1 MSTCCHDTARLIFA
15 MGLAAIA
22 YGAVFG
28 FLPRSADTVKTMVEC
43 VAQNPKNFVTCVKGN
58 GTTSGTSNTVKNPLL
73 INILFIVM
81 VTFGCVFLV
90 LAIVFIILSCCCCRG
105 SSCLAI
111 LENIMLGL
119 ALPALLDGVCY
130 VGSVLLLQI
139 GAIKNNNLAQN
150 ALNIAGTY
158 SGYVGVS
165 LAAGWLITCLIGPV
179 MTRNNSTCLKIIC
192 MVIGLA
198 AAGGVYCAVVLVDP
212 KKVPNLSNSTNGT
225 GTSTLTTTK
234 DRLYP
239 ALIVAAF
246 VVADYVLMFFMCT
259 CVTSGCC
266 CGRSD

>member
-1 MSTCCHDTARLIFA
+1 MSACCHDVARLIFT

-28 FLPRSADTVKTMVEC
+28 FLPRSADTVKNMVEC
-43 VAQNPKNFVTCVKGN
+43 AAKNPKGFIDCVKGN
-58 GTTSGTSNTVKNPLL
+58 GNGGSGGTNSVKNPLL

-90 LAIVFIILSCCCCRG
+90 LAIVFIILNCCCCHG

-130 VGSVLLLQI
+130 IGSVLLLKI
-139 GAIKNNNLAQN
+139 GAISNNNLAKN

-165 LAAGWLITCLIGPV
+165 LAAAWLITCLIGPV
-179 MTRNNSTCLKIIC
+179 MTRNNSTCLKIVC

-198 AAGGVYCAVVLVDP
+198 VAAGVYCAVVLVDP
-212 KKVPNLSNSTNGT
+212 KKVPNLNTGTTNGT
-225 GTSTLTTTK
+225 TPTGIK
-234 DRLYP
+234 ERLYP

-246 VVADYVLMFFMCT
+246 VAADYVLMFFLCT
-259 CVTSGCC
+259 CITSGGCC
-266 CGRSD
+266 RKSD

>member
-1 MSTCCHDTARLIFA
+1 MSACCHDVARLIFA

-28 FLPRSADTVKTMVEC
+28 FLPRSADTVKTMVDC
-43 VAQNPKNFVTCVKGN
+43 VAKTPKNFISCVKGN
-58 GTTSGTSNTVKNPLL
+58 GGSNGVKNPLL

-90 LAIVFIILSCCCCRG
+90 LAIVFIILNCCCCHG

-130 VGSVLLLQI
+130 LGSVLLLNI
-139 GAIKNNNLAQN
+139 NAIKSNELAKN

-165 LAAGWLITCLIGPV
+165 LAAAWLLTCLIGPV
-179 MTRNNSTCLKIIC
+179 MTRNNSTCLKIVC
-192 MVIGLA
+192 MIVGLA
-198 AAGGVYCAVVLVDP
+198 VAAGVYCAVVLVDP
-212 KKVPNLSNSTNGT
+212 KKVPNLNNSTTNGT
-225 GTSTLTTTK
+225 TTPTGIK
-234 DRLYP
+234 ERLYP
-239 ALIVAAF
+239 ALIIAAF
-246 VVADYVLMFFMCT
+246 VAADYVLMFLLCT
-259 CVTSGCC
+259 CITSGGC
-266 CGRSD
+266 CGKSD

>member
-28 FLPRSADTVKTMVEC
+28 FLPRSADTVKKMVDC
-43 VAQNPKNFVTCVKGN
+43 VTKTPKNFVTCVKGN

-90 LAIVFIILSCCCCRG
+90 LAIVFIVLSCCCCRG

-139 GAIKNNNLAQN
+139 GAISSNELAKN

-192 MVIGLA
+192 MVIGLVV
-198 AAGGVYCAVVLVDP
+198 AGGVYCAVVLVDP
-212 KKVPNLSNSTNGT
+212 KKVPNLSSSTNNT
-225 GTSTLTTTK
+225 GNTPTSTK

-239 ALIVAAF
+239 ALIITAF

>member
-43 VAQNPKNFVTCVKGN
+43 VAKTPKNFVDCVKGTN
-58 GTTSGTSNTVKNPLL
+58 GNSNNVKNPLL

-90 LAIVFIILSCCCCRG
+90 LAIVFIVLSCCCCRG

-139 GAIKNNNLAQN
+139 GAISNNTLAKN

-192 MVIGLA
+192 MVIGLVV
-198 AAGGVYCAVVLVDP
+198 AGGVYCAVVLVDP
-212 KKVPNLSNSTNGT
+212 KKVPNLSNSTNN
-225 GTSTLTTTK
+225 TSNTLTTTK
-234 DRLYP
+234 ERLYP
-239 ALIVAAF
+239 ALIIAAF